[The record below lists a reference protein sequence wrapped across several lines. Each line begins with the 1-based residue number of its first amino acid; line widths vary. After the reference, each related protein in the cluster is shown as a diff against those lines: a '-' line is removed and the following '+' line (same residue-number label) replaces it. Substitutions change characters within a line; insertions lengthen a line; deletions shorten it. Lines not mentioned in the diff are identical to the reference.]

1 MNRRFL
7 LYTFVCCMFA
17 TMAVSCGNDDDVVSD
32 NGNVALSSDVA
43 ITAFNLVDDKD
54 ILANLDSVFFTI
66 DLKKAEIYNAD
77 SLPKGTDISRLRVEM
92 SYPTCYSVEV
102 SISGAERMVDT
113 TFAYTSSDTIDFT
126 GKVSV
131 KLTAADQ
138 VTTRTYNVKVNVHE
152 MESDSLQWNRLA
164 RRDLPSLYNNV
175 TQQKTV
181 KFDDDV
187 YCLMRDNGSYVL
199 AAADAPDA
207 SWSSEAVEYPFTPD
221 IVSFTAT
228 DDAFYIISADNGE
241 LYTSQDARN
250 WNSCGVYWASV
261 SGVYNN
267 RLLGVAVTDDS
278 RYMLD
283 EYPRRAAFVPTEAEE
298 GFPVR
303 GTSNMVMYRS
313 EWGTN
318 DIGIII
324 GGVMASGERTGRSW
338 GYDGDNWS
346 QLGNND
352 IGPHEGMMLLNYTTF
367 DVSTE
372 NWTATPRPTLL
383 ALGGYVKD
391 GEADNTLYVSRNYG
405 VTWTVGDSLI
415 QLPDYIP
422 DVAYADALVFNTT
435 MIDNNAKSRGDNVV
449 WKSHPSRELPV
460 WYMSIDLMSLTT
472 GDGLKPVESWEVPYI
487 YIFGGYTRNGNIS
500 NSIWK
505 GVINRLAFKPIY

>member
-7 LYTFVCCMFA
+7 LYTFLCCMFA
-17 TMAVSCGNDDDVVSD
+17 AMVVSCKDDDEIVD
-32 NGNVALSSDVA
+32 GNGTVALSSNVA
-43 ITAFNLVDDKD
+43 ITAFNLVDNKD

-77 SLPKGTDISRLRVEM
+77 SLPKGTDISRMLVEM

-102 SISGAERMVDT
+102 SINGAERMADT

-126 GKVSV
+126 GRVTV

-138 VTTRTYNVKVNVHE
+138 VTTRTYNIKVNVHE
-152 MESDSLQWNRLA
+152 MESDSLQWNRLE

-187 YCLMRDNGSYVL
+187 YCLMRDNGTYVL
-199 AAADAPDA
+199 GAADAPDA
-207 SWSSEAVEYPFTPD
+207 SWSSEAVEFQFTPD

-241 LYTSQDARN
+241 LYTSHDARN
-250 WNSCGVYWASV
+250 WSSCGVYWASV
-261 SGVYNN
+261 VGVYGN
-267 RLLGVAVTDDS
+267 RVLGVTTVDGSA

-283 EYPRRAAFVPTEAEE
+283 EYPRRANFVPIEAEE

-303 GTSNMVMYRS
+303 GASNMVMYRS

-324 GGVMASGERTGRSW
+324 GGVTASGERIGRSW
-338 GYDGDNWS
+338 GYDGENWS
-346 QLGNND
+346 LLGNND

-367 DVSTE
+367 DVNTD

-405 VTWTVGDSLI
+405 VSWTVGDSLI

-422 DVAYADALVFNTT
+422 DVAYADAIVFNTT
-435 MIDNNAKSRGDNVV
+435 MTDKVAARSGNTV
-449 WKSHPSRELPV
+449 WESHPSRELPV
-460 WYMSIDLMSLTT
+460 WYMAVDLMSLTS
-472 GDGLKPVESWEVPYI
+472 GDGVKPVESWEVPYI
-487 YIFGGYTRNGNIS
+487 YLFGGYTRNGNVS

-505 GVINRLAFKPIY
+505 GVINRLMFKPIY